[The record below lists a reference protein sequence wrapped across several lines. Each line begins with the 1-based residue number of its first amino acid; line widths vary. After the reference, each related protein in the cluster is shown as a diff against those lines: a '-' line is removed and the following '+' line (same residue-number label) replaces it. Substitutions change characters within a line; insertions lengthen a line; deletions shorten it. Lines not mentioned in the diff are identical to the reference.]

1 MKVEKLEHNN
11 KKSFIG
17 PLRLALSVLYTL
29 CMLKW
34 LKMHFEERGV
44 GKGEREIVIKNIL
57 EEMALG

>member
-44 GKGEREIVIKNIL
+44 GKGEREK
-57 EEMALG
+57 